1 MTITPV
7 CQAIEQRKIKV
18 SYAVPCPLFIAKDG
32 YTSALDTAAYTV
44 STKTVVSVS
53 TVQDE
58 YRSVIVEVNSD
69 LVGTETI
76 TITGLIDTLGNE
88 VESGAIAITYPSPA
102 PIFSGNGA
110 FLTNVSNSEAS
121 IRKGLN
127 PALDGV
133 NVRALIVGLANG
145 EAFNKRNNRLAI
157 AQSYIA
163 TASGS
168 FLDSLG
174 SGYGVERPPLLG
186 LDDES
191 YRFLLTSLSTGSQT
205 NKVMWDILRA
215 FYGVQAV
222 HAYLAQE
229 LPGTNPTGLTDVIQ
243 VDDVQVSVTYQASD
257 FITPA
262 TPTPQEIAIV
272 LNRYFRNNNLTAV
285 AQKGVLWDGTDFV
298 ECLEIYSGSYGLRS
312 RIGVVTGGYLTATG
326 VRTIYSDGAL
336 NASVVSYSGPLTMDV
351 VLPASSAYLSRGVK
365 VGWYGS
371 DSDASPVIEIPDGY
385 SVDPALGYSV
395 LDKTVELAQDLY
407 PSAYYEYVSVAANG
421 TIDPAGGHLI
431 FNFGTDGSAVVRYL
445 SYDSTTN
452 KLRLDPSAAFPV
464 RALSGSDVY
473 LVQMSPVDSVAG
485 LGLSYVS
492 DTVSSKVY
500 AEQFIREYAAAGME
514 VNVTISYPDDYK
526 GIEFVY
532 G

>member
-58 YRSVIVEVNSD
+58 YRSVIVEVDSD

-110 FLTNVSNSEAS
+110 FLTNVTNSEAS

-127 PALDGV
+127 PTLDGV
-133 NVRALIVGLANG
+133 NIRALIVGLANG

-229 LPGTNPTGLTDVIQ
+229 LPAGDPTGLTDVIQ

-262 TPTPQEIAIV
+262 APTPQEIAIV

-285 AQKGVLWDGTDFV
+285 AQKGVLWNGSAFV
-298 ECLEIYSGSYGLRS
+298 DSLEIYSGSYGLRS
-312 RIGVVTGGYLTATG
+312 RIGVVTGGYLTATDI
-326 VRTIYSDGAL
+326 RTIYSDGAL
-336 NASVVSYSGPLTMDV
+336 NASVVSYSSPLNMDV

-371 DSDASPVIEIPDGY
+371 DTGIEIPDGY

-395 LDKTVELAQDLY
+395 LDKTVVLAQDLY
-407 PSAYYEYVSVAANG
+407 PSAYYEYVSVAAGG

-431 FNFGTDGSAVVRYL
+431 FNFGTDESAVVKYL

-452 KLRLDPSAAFPV
+452 KVRLDPSAAFPV
-464 RALSGSDVY
+464 RALTSSKVY
-473 LVQMSPVDSVAG
+473 LVQLSPVESVAS

-500 AEQFIREYAAAGME
+500 AEQFIRDYVAAGME
-514 VNVTISYPDDYK
+514 VNVTISYPDDYE